1 MPKIS
6 ISLTEQEELLLAA
19 RELVMS
25 TTDLTTQLQELVEKV
40 PAVCKEG
47 SLKSRLSELQLS
59 HFTAKAQTFQSLT
72 ELMYNHIQ
80 TTYRAMIDTD
90 KLLAADIVNAAL
102 VDPTIDP
109 ETKKALEQNP
119 QQAFELTKEN
129 IKESQTKPDYKGPN
143 SEDAI
148 LYSGRTDKGGA

>member
-1 MPKIS
+1 
-6 ISLTEQEELLLAA
+6 
-19 RELVMS
+19 
-25 TTDLTTQLQELVEKV
+25 
-40 PAVCKEG
+40 
-47 SLKSRLSELQLS
+47 
-59 HFTAKAQTFQSLT
+59 
-72 ELMYNHIQ
+72 MYNHIQ

-109 ETKKALEQNP
+109 ETKQALEQDP

-129 IKESQTKPDYKGPN
+129 IKESQTKPDYTGPK

-148 LYSGRTDKGGA
+148 LYSGRTNKGGA

>member
-25 TTDLTTQLQELVEKV
+25 TMDLTTQLQELVEKV

-59 HFTAKAQTFQSLT
+59 HFTAKAPILNRVDVQS
-72 ELMYNHIQ
+72 Y
-80 TTYRAMIDTD
+80 
-90 KLLAADIVNAAL
+90 
-102 VDPTIDP
+102 
-109 ETKKALEQNP
+109 
-119 QQAFELTKEN
+119 
-129 IKESQTKPDYKGPN
+129 PN
-143 SEDAI
+143 NLSSHD
-148 LYSGRTDKGGA
+148 

>member
-19 RELVMS
+19 RELVTS
-25 TTDLTTQLQELVEKV
+25 TTDLTIKLQGLVEKV

-47 SLKSRLSELQLS
+47 SLQSRVNELSLNR
-59 HFTAKAQTFQSLT
+59 FTAKAQTFQSLT
-72 ELMYNHIQ
+72 ELLFNHIQ
-80 TTYRAMIDTD
+80 TTYRTMIDTD

-102 VDPTIDP
+102 VNP
-109 ETKKALEQNP
+109 ETRKAMEQDP
-119 QQAFELTKEN
+119 QQAFELTRKN
-129 IKESQTKPDYKGPN
+129 IKETQSKPDYKGPK

-148 LYSGRTDKGGA
+148 LYSGRTNEGGA

>member
-25 TTDLTTQLQELVEKV
+25 TMDLTTQLQELVEKV

-47 SLKSRLSELQLS
+47 SLQSRLGELQLS

-90 KLLAADIVNAAL
+90 KLLA
-102 VDPTIDP
+102 
-109 ETKKALEQNP
+109 
-119 QQAFELTKEN
+119 
-129 IKESQTKPDYKGPN
+129 
-143 SEDAI
+143 EDAI
-148 LYSGRTDKGGA
+148 LYSGRNNKGGA